1 MEKTVTVELELKKF
15 ILSKYKSIRA
25 FTIAADIPYST
36 VDTMI
41 KKGIGGTG
49 INTMIKICNTL
60 SIDVES
66 LANGYIKPKIS
77 VSETKKYKS
86 DENILLNNFNAL
98 NFKGKVKLL
107 EYSEDLVTS
116 GNYIDDDL
124 IPSIVAARSK
134 NNDEP
139 IHFENLP
146 DLSKF
151 PVDDTEL

>member
-1 MEKTVTVELELKKF
+1 MEKSITVELALKEF

-25 FTIAADIPYST
+25 FTIDADIPYST

-60 SIDVES
+60 LIDVES
-66 LANGYIKPKIS
+66 LANGYIKPKIN
-77 VSETKKYKS
+77 VSEIKKYNS

-98 NFKGKVKLL
+98 NSKGKVKLL

-116 GNYIDDDL
+116 GNYI
-124 IPSIVAARSK
+124 
-134 NNDEP
+134 
-139 IHFENLP
+139 ENEQKEKHAWKYRRVGKIIKL
-146 DLSKF
+146 KF
-151 PVDDTEL
+151 